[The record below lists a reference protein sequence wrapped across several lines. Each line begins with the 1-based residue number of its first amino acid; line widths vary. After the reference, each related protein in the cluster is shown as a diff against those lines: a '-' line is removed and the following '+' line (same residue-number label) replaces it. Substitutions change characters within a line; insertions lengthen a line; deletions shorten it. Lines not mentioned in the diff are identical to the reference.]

1 MADDLKYGYKGA
13 EPTQSFG
20 NNTGVF
26 DPNDINNL
34 IANNKWTTFGQLEL
48 IQTQTFTTQL
58 NVDFISID
66 ESIYNVHFL
75 TFNGLELATNNNYMG
90 ARLSNDGG
98 STFETA
104 NYQYAVQYY
113 FTNGS
118 FGELKSTSTS
128 SFERFAWGDSGDVVN
143 GYCYFY
149 NLGDN
154 SKYSF
159 LTHQCPTNIETS
171 SGTGFGYFGSQV
183 YAVAETINAIRL
195 FNHNTG
201 GNFQTQG
208 TISLYGIRYS

>member
-1 MADDLKYGYKGA
+1 MPLGAARFGLLGGVADLGK
-13 EPTQSFG
+13 
-20 NNTGVF
+20 
-26 DPNDINNL
+26 
-34 IANNKWTTFGQLEL
+34 LEL
-48 IQTQTFTTQL
+48 IETQTVSSAVAQ
-58 NVDFISID
+58 VDFTSID

-75 TFNGLELATNNNYMG
+75 TFNGLELATNDSSMG

-113 FTNGS
+113 FTSGS
-118 FGELKSTSTS
+118 FGEIKGTSIS
-128 SFERFAWGDSGDVVN
+128 SFRRFAWGDSGDVVN

-149 NLGDN
+149 NLGDS

-208 TISLYGIRYS
+208 TISLYGIAES